1 MAWEGSDLQQL
12 HLKEWTYLYSK
23 WGVGR
28 LVMLWLIL
36 NSVIMIIKQ
45 LVSVKSSMCK
55 DTYTHRQIDRQ
66 KDKQADRQTDRY
78 YFFGFLQWFYVWQ
91 VWPLFEHV
99 FQEWIFTFPVQPSSC
114 FKFMSV
120 SYLCHAS
127 FFARWWFKPLYTTNV
142 GPLVHD
148 KDRLG
153 LTGSTW
159 DWKCHSQRH
168 GFKCLPE
175 IHT

>member
-1 MAWEGSDLQQL
+1 MKDDEVLALAFVSGWNQFGGVSSMAWEGSDLQQL

-66 KDKQADRQTDRY
+66 KDKQADRQTDRQTDITFLG
-78 YFFGFLQWFYVWQ
+78 FFSDSTCGKFGHSLNTCFRSGFS
-91 VWPLFEHV
+91 PS
-99 FQEWIFTFPVQPSSC
+99 PSSPQA
-114 FKFMSV
+114 V
-120 SYLCHAS
+120 SNSCS
-127 FFARWWFKPLYTTNV
+127 
-142 GPLVHD
+142 
-148 KDRLG
+148 
-153 LTGSTW
+153 
-159 DWKCHSQRH
+159 
-168 GFKCLPE
+168 
-175 IHT
+175 

>member
-12 HLKEWTYLYSK
+12 HLKERTYLYSK

-45 LVSVKSSMCK
+45 LVSVKWSMCI

-78 YFFGFLQWFYVWQ
+78 YLCGETSVILRVASLATLWTRVSGVDFHLPRPALKLFQIRVRKLFVPCFIFCKVMIQTTLHNKRGSFGSRQGQAW
-91 VWPLFEHV
+91 
-99 FQEWIFTFPVQPSSC
+99 
-114 FKFMSV
+114 
-120 SYLCHAS
+120 
-127 FFARWWFKPLYTTNV
+127 
-142 GPLVHD
+142 VHR
-148 KDRLG
+148 KHLG
-153 LTGSTW
+153 LEVPFATPW
-159 DWKCHSQRH
+159 V
-168 GFKCLPE
+168 
-175 IHT
+175 

>member
-66 KDKQADRQTDRY
+66 KDKQADRQTDRQILL
-78 YFFGFLQWFYVWQ
+78 FWVSSVILRVASLATLWTRVSGVDFHLPRPALKLFQIHVRKLFVPCFIFCKVMIQTTLHNKRGSFGSRQGQAWA
-91 VWPLFEHV
+91 HR
-99 FQEWIFTFPVQPSSC
+99 
-114 FKFMSV
+114 K
-120 SYLCHAS
+120 H
-127 FFARWWFKPLYTTNV
+127 
-142 GPLVHD
+142 
-148 KDRLG
+148 LG
-153 LTGSTW
+153 LEVPFATTW
-159 DWKCHSQRH
+159 V
-168 GFKCLPE
+168 
-175 IHT
+175 